1 MVYIVFH
8 IFPGHWQVIYG
19 PGIKTSCNERGQ
31 ELRKI
36 IQNKVIHGGLVKKY
50 HEETGQEMLDFSANI
65 NPFPPALHPEFPAG
79 CLGYYPDDSYSLL
92 KEEISRVFH
101 RPPEE
106 IAVGNGS
113 IELIRVFCS
122 SVLKPGDRVRIDNP
136 TFGEYEFSSRL
147 AGAVP
152 AGSGEEYRA
161 RFLCNPNNPTGHL
174 VMHTEVIRDL
184 EECRKNSAM
193 FFLDEAFIELADP
206 GQSMVSYRDP
216 DLFVLRSL
224 TKSFAVPGIR
234 FGYGFGDPD
243 LISMLEM
250 VRPPWSVNSFA
261 ERFAL
266 ESFKNYGLLEESQRK
281 IRAER
286 EWMLHNLAELGLKT
300 GSPSANF
307 ILLDTGHDVKDLCQ
321 ALLGRGILV
330 RDCHSFGL
338 PNAIRVA
345 VRTRDENIRLLEELN
360 ACLR

>member
-8 IFPGHWQVIYG
+8 IFPGLWQVIYC
-19 PGIKTSCNERGQ
+19 PGIKTFCNKRGQ

-36 IQNKVIHGGLVKKY
+36 IQDKVIHGGLGKKY
-50 HEETGQEMLDFSANI
+50 HEETGQELLEFSANI
-65 NPFPPALHPEFPAG
+65 NPFPPALHPEFPAD

-106 IAVGNGS
+106 ITVGNGS
-113 IELIRVFCS
+113 VELIRVFCS
-122 SVLKPGDRVRIDNP
+122 SVLEPGDRVRIDSP

-147 AGAVP
+147 AGAIQ
-152 AGSGEEYRA
+152 ASGREGYRA

-174 VMHTEVIRDL
+174 VMHTELIRDL
-184 EECRKNSAM
+184 EECREAGAM
-193 FFLDEAFIELADP
+193 LFLDEAFIELADP
-206 GQSMVSYRDP
+206 GQSMVSCRDP

-243 LISMLEM
+243 LISTLEM

-266 ESFKNYGLLEESQRK
+266 ESFKNYGLLEDSRRK

-286 EWMLHNLAELGLKT
+286 EWMLHKLAELPLKT

-307 ILLDTGHDVKDLCQ
+307 ILLDTGRDVKDLCL
-321 ALLGRGILV
+321 ALQRRGILV

-338 PNAIRVA
+338 PDAIRVA
-345 VRTRDENIRLLEELN
+345 VRTRDENIRLLEELA

>member
-8 IFPGHWQVIYG
+8 VVSVLWQVIYC
-19 PGIKTSCNERGQ
+19 PDIKTSYSERGQ
-31 ELRKI
+31 DLRKI
-36 IQNKVIHGGLVKKY
+36 IQEKVIHGGLVKKY

-65 NPFPPALHPEFPAG
+65 NPFPPALHAEFPAG
-79 CLGYYPDDSYSLL
+79 CLEHYPDDCYSLL

-122 SVLKPGDRVRIDNP
+122 SVLGPGDRVRIENP

-152 AGSGEEYRA
+152 ARIGEEYRT

-174 VMHTEVIRDL
+174 TPPEELNRDL
-184 EECRKNSAM
+184 DDCRKDGAM
-193 FFLDEAFIELADP
+193 LFLDEAFIELADP
-206 GQSMVSYRDP
+206 DQSMVSCRDP

-234 FGYGFGDPD
+234 FGYGFGDPE
-243 LISMLEM
+243 LISTLEM

-266 ESFKNYGLLEESQRK
+266 ESFKNYGLLEDSRRK

-286 EWMLHNLAELGLKT
+286 EWMLHNLAQLPLTVEP
-300 GSPSANF
+300 PSANF
-307 ILLDTGHDVKDLCQ
+307 ILLNTGRDVKDLCL
-321 ALLGRGILV
+321 ALQRRGILV

-338 PNAIRVA
+338 PDAIRVA
-345 VRTRDENIRLLEELN
+345 VRTRDENIRLLEELD